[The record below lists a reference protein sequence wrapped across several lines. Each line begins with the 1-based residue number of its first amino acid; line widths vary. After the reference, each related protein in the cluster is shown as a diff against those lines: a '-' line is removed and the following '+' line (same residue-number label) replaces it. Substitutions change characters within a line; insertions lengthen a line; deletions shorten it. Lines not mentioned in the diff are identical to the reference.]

1 MEQPSLLNL
10 LKKRWYIA
18 IPVVLL
24 IAALVY
30 SLATSDIDLS
40 SKDALKDI
48 VRTYGYYGILVLTFL
63 EGETIV
69 IIAGIMSASIGL
81 DPRLIALCAFC
92 GSFTSD
98 QLMFSLGKYK
108 GTDVLRYFPRI
119 ARNADRAT
127 VLFKKYDTALI
138 LGFRFV
144 YGVRNVTP
152 IMLGISGVSHLKFFL
167 LNLIGASVWALAFTY
182 GGVYIGDVFSE
193 YMHHFGHGIFYVLAV
208 VAVIG
213 GVIWYMRSHRSTKKA
228 MAIAGVS
235 KDNLK
240 NVLAEKEQAHG
251 AKKEGV
257 TEENGPAPVG
267 QARSKEGNEDSPS
280 APK

>member
-98 QLMFSLGKYK
+98 QLMLSLG
-108 GTDVLRYFPRI
+108 
-119 ARNADRAT
+119 
-127 VLFKKYDTALI
+127 
-138 LGFRFV
+138 
-144 YGVRNVTP
+144 
-152 IMLGISGVSHLKFFL
+152 
-167 LNLIGASVWALAFTY
+167 
-182 GGVYIGDVFSE
+182 
-193 YMHHFGHGIFYVLAV
+193 
-208 VAVIG
+208 
-213 GVIWYMRSHRSTKKA
+213 
-228 MAIAGVS
+228 
-235 KDNLK
+235 
-240 NVLAEKEQAHG
+240 
-251 AKKEGV
+251 
-257 TEENGPAPVG
+257 
-267 QARSKEGNEDSPS
+267 
-280 APK
+280 